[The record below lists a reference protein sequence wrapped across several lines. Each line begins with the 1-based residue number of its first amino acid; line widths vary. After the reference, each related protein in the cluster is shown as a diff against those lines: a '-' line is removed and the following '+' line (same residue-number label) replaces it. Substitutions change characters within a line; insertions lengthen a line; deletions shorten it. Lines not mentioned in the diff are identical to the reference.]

1 MHFLLLLSYAFSVWM
16 LVDAYQRRAEHY
28 WYLIIFFPLGE
39 CVYFFLVKVHDLR
52 GGLTLFGSDSECASC
67 RYCMRL
73 DDDGV
78 QCTVNGEPVFRTH
91 VQSGY
96 CTDHESR

>member
-1 MHFLLLLSYAFSVWM
+1 MHILLILSYAFSIWM

-28 WYLIIFFPLGE
+28 WYLIIFFPFGE
-39 CVYFFLVKVHDLR
+39 WVYFFLVKVHDFR
-52 GGLTLFGSDSECASC
+52 GGLFSYGSDTDCVSC
-67 RYCMRL
+67 RYCVEL

-78 QCTVNGEPVFRTH
+78 QCGVSGIPVFRTH

-96 CTDHESR
+96 CTDHEGR